1 MDESSFVKLT
11 SGSLTDHNSSINEKV
26 ISREDLPTS
35 ARSLFQRT
43 KDARH
48 NRTPTLDAT
57 CGMYAATTRWNL
69 TTTTTTTTTTS
80 DCRRRVRGD
89 RRGTTGRRR
98 RSLRVSSGIEEETNF
113 APIDAGDS
121 ESAPGGVAESRFGPE
136 VTLLVGFTSEETK
149 EWRRT
154 LDEIG
159 ADFVEVKTLTAA
171 MRRGTLGAALET
183 KQADASAEKPALGVP
198 RVMFLSGMSGSE
210 VMEIIDEYDGK
221 EWAPCVFACAVPKNW
236 DTDVASLT
244 AEIMDDHLRLTGGGG
259 GGDAACET

>member
-1 MDESSFVKLT
+1 V
-11 SGSLTDHNSSINEKV
+11 
-26 ISREDLPTS
+26 
-35 ARSLFQRT
+35 
-43 KDARH
+43 
-48 NRTPTLDAT
+48 
-57 CGMYAATTRWNL
+57 
-69 TTTTTTTTTTS
+69 
-80 DCRRRVRGD
+80 RRD
-89 RRGTTGRRR
+89 RRARRR

-136 VTLLVGFTSEETK
+136 ATLLVGFTSEETK

-171 MRRGTLGAALET
+171 MRRGTLGEALET

-236 DTDVASLT
+236 NTDVASLT

>member
-1 MDESSFVKLT
+1 M
-11 SGSLTDHNSSINEKV
+11 N
-26 ISREDLPTS
+26 
-35 ARSLFQRT
+35 
-43 KDARH
+43 
-48 NRTPTLDAT
+48 
-57 CGMYAATTRWNL
+57 AATTVTTTVTMARWNL
-69 TTTTTTTTTTS
+69 TTTTS
-80 DCRRRVRGD
+80 ACRRVRD
-89 RRGTTGRRR
+89 RRARR
-98 RSLRVSSGIEEETNF
+98 RSLRVSSGIEEESNF
-113 APIDAGDS
+113 APIDADS

-136 VTLLVGFTSEETK
+136 ATLLVGFTSEETK

-171 MRRGTLGAALET
+171 LRRGTLGEALET

-210 VMEIIDEYDGK
+210 VMEIIDVYDEK
-221 EWAPCVFACAVPKNW
+221 DWAPCVFACAVPKNW

-259 GGDAACET
+259 DAACET

>member
-1 MDESSFVKLT
+1 MHAS
-11 SGSLTDHNSSINEKV
+11 
-26 ISREDLPTS
+26 
-35 ARSLFQRT
+35 
-43 KDARH
+43 
-48 NRTPTLDAT
+48 
-57 CGMYAATTRWNL
+57 
-69 TTTTTTTTTTS
+69 TTTTTTTTAAAAVPRWNLTS
-80 DCRRRVRGD
+80 DCRRD

-259 GGDAACET
+259 GGGDAACET